1 MDIYEERWARTSLL
15 APFKEEKQKNAA
27 RCLQSQVAFNEKLGN
42 VSENS
47 QFKRLSVPLLVRM
60 LSKSNAFERNNFD
73 ISDDLSEAR
82 NIHVFNTKFAPP
94 IYQEGQSNFL
104 EQEAVYTADFAS
116 QILVEFDELFRDQFN
131 KYIVFHGFETTDSG
145 QILLHYDL

>member
-1 MDIYEERWARTSLL
+1 MDIYEERWAKTSLL
-15 APFKEEKQKNAA
+15 APFKEEKQRNAA
-27 RCLQSQVAFNEKLGN
+27 RCLQSQVAFNEKLEKL
-42 VSENS
+42 ENS

-60 LSKSNAFERNNFD
+60 LSQSNAFERNNFD
-73 ISDDLSEAR
+73 ISDDLNEA
-82 NIHVFNTKFAPP
+82 NNTHFFNTKFAPP

-145 QILLHYDL
+145 QVLLHYDL